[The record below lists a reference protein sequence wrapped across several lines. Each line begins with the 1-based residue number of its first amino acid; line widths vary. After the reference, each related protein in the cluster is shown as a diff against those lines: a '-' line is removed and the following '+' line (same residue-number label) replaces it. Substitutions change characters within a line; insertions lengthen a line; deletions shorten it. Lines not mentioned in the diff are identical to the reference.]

1 MDHPQK
7 YFYRVSSKV
16 IGWIFM
22 KLIQNDPLGF
32 DSTVQTR
39 KVYAVPCYLS
49 GYFMYFD
56 ETCLQFSLPLESISF
71 NS

>member
-1 MDHPQK
+1 
-7 YFYRVSSKV
+7 
-16 IGWIFM
+16 M